1 MKKREERNAGVLK
14 PNNEI
19 ILKRTQTQDNNILLS
34 SHIQPNK
41 L

>member
-1 MKKREERNAGVLK
+1 MKKREERNADLLK
-14 PNNEI
+14 PNKDI

-34 SHIQPNK
+34 SLIQPNK